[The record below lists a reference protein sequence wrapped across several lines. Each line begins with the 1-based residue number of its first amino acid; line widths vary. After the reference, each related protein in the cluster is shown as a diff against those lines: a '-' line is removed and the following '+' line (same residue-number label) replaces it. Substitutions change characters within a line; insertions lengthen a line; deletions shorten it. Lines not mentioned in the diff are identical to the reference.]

1 LIGLSLTGNHSL
13 SLSSKVKYSLYI
25 FLLIGNYYLIK
36 NSFLY
41 GIIFSI
47 FFTIFMIIVRN
58 NIKNFSD
65 CDLEFRNSEILI
77 KKCENDRA
85 IFGSKLSNLVKKI
98 IE

>member
-1 LIGLSLTGNHSL
+1 
-13 SLSSKVKYSLYI
+13 
-25 FLLIGNYYLIK
+25 
-36 NSFLY
+36 
-41 GIIFSI
+41 
-47 FFTIFMIIVRN
+47 MIIVRN

-65 CDLEFRNSEILI
+65 CNLEFRNSEILI